1 MYTMAMQCPICGL
14 VLLILKLYVSHLRLV
29 HAKDPN
35 FNLMCG
41 VGGCRE
47 VFRAFSAFNSHIYRH
62 HREAIGIDSAT
73 EQHLESSTSTVP
85 PVSEYESESV
95 AAVVCDP
102 LAVGSAPVNVE
113 VVRRDMKEVA
123 ARFYSVSGR
132 VATYLKQQLAMLSV
146 DVKTYASVPS
156 QT

>member
-1 MYTMAMQCPICGL
+1 MAMQCPICGL

-62 HREAIGIDSAT
+62 HREAIGIDSADHVECT
-73 EQHLESSTSTVP
+73 YQARSDFREPYKCHSRPVGMGCIYIDLFVRILE
-85 PVSEYESESV
+85 EI
-95 AAVVCDP
+95 
-102 LAVGSAPVNVE
+102 
-113 VVRRDMKEVA
+113 M
-123 ARFYSVSGR
+123 
-132 VATYLKQQLAMLSV
+132 
-146 DVKTYASVPS
+146 
-156 QT
+156 